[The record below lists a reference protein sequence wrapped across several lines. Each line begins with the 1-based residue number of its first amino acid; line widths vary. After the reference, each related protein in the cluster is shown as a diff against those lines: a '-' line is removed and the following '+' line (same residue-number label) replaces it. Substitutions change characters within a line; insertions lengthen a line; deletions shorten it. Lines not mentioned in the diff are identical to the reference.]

1 MGIAVELR
9 DGVCVQDVTPGGPAG
24 ESGIRPNDRIV
35 AIDDEQVKSPGDVN
49 LALLD
54 KKAGDI
60 VEMRVQRSGASGT
73 EDLVFE
79 IRLRQ

>member
-1 MGIAVELR
+1 VVEVS
-9 DGVCVQDVTPGGPAG
+9 DGVCVKDVTAGGPAG
-24 ESGIRPNDRIV
+24 ESGIKPNDRIV
-35 AIDDEQVKSPGDVN
+35 AIDDEEVKSPGDVS

-60 VEMRVQRSGASGT
+60 VVMRVERSGASGT

-79 IRLRQ
+79 MRLRQ